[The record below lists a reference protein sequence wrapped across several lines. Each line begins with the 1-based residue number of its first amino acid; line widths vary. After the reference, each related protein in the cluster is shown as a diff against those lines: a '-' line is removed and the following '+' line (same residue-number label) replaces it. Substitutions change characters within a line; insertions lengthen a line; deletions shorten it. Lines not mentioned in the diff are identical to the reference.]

1 MEQVKT
7 NYGLVKGL
15 RGERAGNTIYLG
27 IPFARASVGE
37 LRFRPPQEPD
47 CWEGIRLCDSAS
59 PACIQRKRGDAIPET
74 SEDCLYLN
82 VYTPARSEMDRL
94 PVMVWIYGG
103 AFAGGWA
110 SNPEFDGEALAEKGA
125 VVVTIN
131 YRCSL
136 FGFFSTRELERRT
149 GFAGNLGLLDQ
160 MAALRW
166 IQGNI
171 AAFGGDPQRV
181 TVFGQSAGG
190 ISVRML
196 LVSPLS
202 GGLFHRAIVE
212 SGGGLNEAD
221 LVRSKEEFQRLCQQC
236 LDLAGWDTGRLLS
249 AGADEALETL
259 EDSAHRLLEGRELA
273 LFQPFVD
280 GVTLLDVPGKSIACG
295 ESMDIPVICGTVAGD
310 SWMFSRKV
318 RKDVPGDAYF
328 RGFAISPSQ
337 SWARAHLA
345 LGRRPIYTY
354 YMDRTQ
360 PPRELPFYRHG
371 TPPFGA
377 STPHGTEIAYV
388 FGTLAVRKQAHTPYD
403 ARISEIM
410 QAYWRNFAATGNP
423 NGGGLPDWPPYEAN
437 THFTMHIGDTDICA
451 ENIVC
456 NDEEERV
463 VIHTIRQPGMLESLD
478 GMDVPS
484 V

>member
-1 MEQVKT
+1 MNQVRT
-7 NYGLVKGL
+7 NNGAVRGLPGKRV
-15 RGERAGNTIYLG
+15 GNTVYYG
-27 IPFARASVGE
+27 IPFARAPVGA
-37 LRFRPPQEPD
+37 LRFMPPQEPD
-47 CWEGIRLCDSAS
+47 CWEGVCLCDSPS
-59 PACIQRKRGDAIPET
+59 PACIQKKRGGGPPET

-82 VYTPARSEMDRL
+82 VYTPAQDGTERL

-110 SNPEFDGEALAEKGA
+110 SDPEFDGEALAEKGA
-125 VVVTIN
+125 VVVTVN

-136 FGFFSTRELERRT
+136 FGFFSTEELERRT

-160 MAALRW
+160 VAALNW
-166 IQGNI
+166 VQKNI
-171 AAFGGDPQRV
+171 AAFGGDPRCV

-196 LVSPLS
+196 LVSPL
-202 GGLFHRAIVE
+202 GRGLFHRAIVE

-221 LVRSKEEFQRLCQQC
+221 LVRSKGEFQRLCQRC
-236 LDLAGWDTGRLLS
+236 LELAGWDIDRLLL
-249 AGADEALETL
+249 AGADDALEALEVA
-259 EDSAHRLLEGRELA
+259 AHELLAGRELA

-280 GVTLLDVPGKSIACG
+280 GVTLLDVPGNSIARG
-295 ESMDIPVICGTVAGD
+295 EAMDVPVICGTVAGD

-318 RKDVPGDAYF
+318 RSDVPGDAYF

-337 SWARAHLA
+337 SWARNQLT
-345 LGRRPIYTY
+345 LGLKPIYTY

-360 PPRELPFYRHG
+360 PPREQSYRHG

-388 FGTLAVRKQAHTPYD
+388 FGTLAARGQGHTPYD
-403 ARISEIM
+403 AEISEAM
-410 QAYWRNFAATGNP
+410 QTYWRNFAAAGNP
-423 NGGGLPDWPPYEAN
+423 NGTGLPDWPPYEADVPL
-437 THFTMHIGDTDICA
+437 TMHIGDRGIRA

-463 VIHTIRQPGMLESLD
+463 IAHTIRHPGMLESLD
-478 GMDVPS
+478 GMDAPS